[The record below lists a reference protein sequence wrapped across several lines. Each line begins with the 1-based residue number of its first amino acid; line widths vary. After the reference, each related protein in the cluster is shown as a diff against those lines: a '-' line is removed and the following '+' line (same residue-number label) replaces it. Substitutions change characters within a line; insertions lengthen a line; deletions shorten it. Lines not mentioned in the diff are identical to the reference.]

1 MKTKYLL
8 IFISAST
15 LCWYACKKDGN
26 STSSITGKWS
36 VVSDSTFVGVG
47 AGNHPVDYAG
57 QAGDYFDFRTDG
69 NIYTKEGTV
78 LDTLNYKLV
87 SDNTLIIESF
97 GATFNGVPATST
109 IKTRT
114 ANSLVIVSPRVFT
127 PGGATGR
134 TVHLK
139 R

>member
-1 MKTKYLL
+1 MKTRHL
-8 IFISAST
+8 IILISSLT
-15 LCWYACKKDGN
+15 LCWCACKKDGN
-26 STSSITGKWS
+26 NPSSIMGKWS

-47 AGNHPVDYAG
+47 AGNHPVNYAG

-69 NIYTKEGTV
+69 YIYTKEGTAF
-78 LDTLNYKLV
+78 DTLSYKFV
-87 SDNTLIIESF
+87 SNNTLTIESF

-109 IKTRT
+109 IKTWA
-114 ANSLVIVSPRVFT
+114 ANSLVIVSPRIFT

-134 TVHLK
+134 TAHLA